1 MLWRPCFLLARGV
14 CAAKDEG
21 KMQLGHLESAMQRAL
36 ELALHGPAHGV
47 NPQVGAVILDP
58 SGQIVAE
65 GFHRGS
71 GTPHAEVVAI
81 DDLRSKVS
89 YPFPPGYTAVVTLEP
104 CNHFGKT
111 GPCAQALID
120 AGISRV
126 VYPIKDPGEESAGG
140 SQRLRDHGVEV
151 IEGVLRDKAREQ
163 ARVWLTS
170 KQLGRPFVTLK
181 WASSLDGRIAA
192 QDGSSKWISGVE
204 SRAHAH
210 RIRSEVDAI
219 LVGTGTAI
227 ADDPELTARKEDG
240 SYFDNQPLRVIMGE
254 REIPHGGRIFN
265 EKARTIQI
273 RTRNAEG
280 VLRELSSLGHK
291 HLLVEGGASVAGQF
305 IRSNLVDEFIIYLAP
320 ILIGGPKLALGDIG
334 VPGISDAINLRITEQ
349 KMLGSDIFIRAR
361 R

>member
-1 MLWRPCFLLARGV
+1 
-14 CAAKDEG
+14 
-21 KMQLGHLESAMQRAL
+21 MQLGHLESAMQRAL
-36 ELALHGPAHGV
+36 ELALQGPAHGV

-71 GTPHAEVVAI
+71 GTAHAEVAAI
-81 DDLRSKVS
+81 ENLKTKIP
-89 YPFPPGYTAVVTLEP
+89 YPFAPGYTAVVTLEP

-126 VYPIKDPGEESAGG
+126 VFPIKDPGNESSGG
-140 SQRLRDHGVEV
+140 AQRLKNHGVEV
-151 IEGVLRDKAREQ
+151 IEGVLRDKAKDQ

-210 RIRSEVDAI
+210 KLRSEVDSI
-219 LVGTGTAI
+219 LVGTGTVI

-240 SYFDNQPLRVIMGE
+240 SYFEHQPLRVIMGQ
-254 REIPHGGRIFN
+254 RDIPTVGRIFSD
-265 EKARTIQI
+265 KAETIQI
-273 RTRNAEG
+273 KTRDAHE
-280 VLRELSSLGHK
+280 VLGELTTLGHK
-291 HLLVEGGASVAGQF
+291 HLLVEGGASVVGQF
-305 IRSNLVDEFIIYLAP
+305 IRSNLVDEFVIYLAP
-320 ILIGGPKLALGDIG
+320 MLIGGPKLALNDLG
-334 VPGISDAINLRITEQ
+334 VLGIADAINLKITEQ
-349 KMLGSDIFIRAR
+349 KMLGADIFIRAR